1 MGAKIKNPSSSAPR
15 LWKITI
21 MCRGQINGSF
31 RKQPILVTKTRN
43 LTPIMSEDLF
53 FEDHLIL
60 GTKFN
65 KNSLKVPRC
74 LRNFKNM
81 PQTEKLEKHCLNLL
95 IKDVDFFKQKAET
108 LIKSRH
114 DQSGMKDTMS
124 GLKASYEVLQKIVAA
139 KKPHALENS

>member
-1 MGAKIKNPSSSAPR
+1 M
-15 LWKITI
+15 
-21 MCRGQINGSF
+21 
-31 RKQPILVTKTRN
+31 KTF
-43 LTPIMSEDLF
+43 F

-114 DQSGMKDTMS
+114 DQSGMKDTTS
-124 GLKASYEVLQKIVAA
+124 GLKALYEVLQKIVAA

>member
-1 MGAKIKNPSSSAPR
+1 M
-15 LWKITI
+15 
-21 MCRGQINGSF
+21 
-31 RKQPILVTKTRN
+31 KTF
-43 LTPIMSEDLF
+43 F

-81 PQTEKLEKHCLNLL
+81 PQTEKLKKHCLNLL

-114 DQSGMKDTMS
+114 DQSGIFWKDTTS
-124 GLKASYEVLQKIVAA
+124 GLKASYEVSQKIVAA
-139 KKPHALENS
+139 KKPHDIGEQLILPCCKDFISNVLGSSEL